1 MRDLQR
7 ALLKADIDVRI
18 VLDITESI
26 RKRVRNAE
34 LPPGFSKRE
43 LILKLLYDELIRILG
58 GESRYILDIPR
69 RKGYII
75 MLIGIQGSG
84 KTTTVA
90 KLAYFLTQKGYKVG
104 VICADNYRP
113 GAYAQLAQ
121 LLEKTNIPVYWKDKS
136 LPLDIVRYGIKVFSD
151 MDVIIIDT
159 AGRHKDEE
167 KLIEE
172 MKNLW
177 LNIKPNKVIL
187 VLDSTIGKAAGT
199 QAEFFNKVSPIGSII
214 LTKMDGAAKG
224 GGALAAVVA
233 TGARIEF
240 IGTGEKIED
249 LEIFDPPRFVNRLLG
264 MGDISSLIERFKRYE
279 MLKSK
284 RIQSFMSGKIT
295 LLDLREQ
302 LESIR
307 KMGSFKKII
316 DLLPIP
322 ISSSPLM
329 EKISEEKTKKWLAAM
344 NSMTM
349 QELINP
355 SIIDSSRIKRI
366 ARGSGTTSRDVKDLL
381 KSYRLMKKYL
391 KSISKKRNKRILWKI

>member
-1 MRDLQR
+1 M
-7 ALLKADIDVRI
+7 KADIDVRI

-121 LLEKTNIPVYWKDKS
+121 LLERTNIPVYWKNKS

-391 KSISKKRNKRILWKI
+391 KSISKKRNKRIFWKI

>member
-1 MRDLQR
+1 M
-7 ALLKADIDVRI
+7 KADIDVKI

-233 TGARIEF
+233 TGAKIEF

>member
-1 MRDLQR
+1 M
-7 ALLKADIDVRI
+7 
-18 VLDITESI
+18 
-26 RKRVRNAE
+26 
-34 LPPGFSKRE
+34 
-43 LILKLLYDELIRILG
+43 
-58 GESRYILDIPR
+58 
-69 RKGYII
+69 
-75 MLIGIQGSG
+75 
-84 KTTTVA
+84 
-90 KLAYFLTQKGYKVG
+90 
-104 VICADNYRP
+104 
-113 GAYAQLAQ
+113 
-121 LLEKTNIPVYWKDKS
+121 
-136 LPLDIVRYGIKVFSD
+136 
-151 MDVIIIDT
+151 
-159 AGRHKDEE
+159 
-167 KLIEE
+167 
-172 MKNLW
+172 
-177 LNIKPNKVIL
+177 
-187 VLDSTIGKAAGT
+187 
-199 QAEFFNKVSPIGSII
+199 
-214 LTKMDGAAKG
+214 
-224 GGALAAVVA
+224 A

>member
-1 MRDLQR
+1 M
-7 ALLKADIDVRI
+7 KADIDVRI

-26 RKRVRNAE
+26 RKKVRNAE

-391 KSISKKRNKRILWKI
+391 KSISKKRNRRILWKI

>member
-1 MRDLQR
+1 
-7 ALLKADIDVRI
+7 LKADIDVRI

-26 RKRVRNAE
+26 RKKVRNAE

-121 LLEKTNIPVYWKDKS
+121 LLERTNIPVYWKNKS

-391 KSISKKRNKRILWKI
+391 KSISKKRNKRIFWKI

>member
-1 MRDLQR
+1 
-7 ALLKADIDVRI
+7 LKADIDVRI

>member
-1 MRDLQR
+1 M
-7 ALLKADIDVRI
+7 KADIDVRI

>member
-1 MRDLQR
+1 M
-7 ALLKADIDVRI
+7 KADIDVRI

-187 VLDSTIGKAAGT
+187 VLDSTIGKAAGA

>member
-1 MRDLQR
+1 
-7 ALLKADIDVRI
+7 LKADIDVKI

-233 TGARIEF
+233 TGAKIEF

-284 RIQSFMSGKIT
+284 RIQSFLSGKIT

>member
-26 RKRVRNAE
+26 RKKVRNAE

-391 KSISKKRNKRILWKI
+391 KSISKKRNRRILWKI

>member
-1 MRDLQR
+1 M
-7 ALLKADIDVRI
+7 KADIDVRI

-391 KSISKKRNKRILWKI
+391 KSISKKRNRRILWKI

>member
-1 MRDLQR
+1 M
-7 ALLKADIDVRI
+7 KADIDVKI

-233 TGARIEF
+233 TGAKIEF

-284 RIQSFMSGKIT
+284 RIQSFLSGKIT

>member
-1 MRDLQR
+1 M
-7 ALLKADIDVRI
+7 KADIDVRI

-366 ARGSGTTSRDVKDLL
+366 ARGSGTTSRDIKDLL

>member
-187 VLDSTIGKAAGT
+187 VLDSTIGKAAGA